1 MEIDFDGVDIDV
13 SYGTIFKVLREILIE
28 DYGLDK
34 PGMIMT
40 KDMIVRI
47 LTDLKVKYDQEDVD
61 ETVKEKLTPK
71 KFLESWDLDWEI
83 YNIYYH
89 DNIDV
94 IKEYVEEHDSDDYS
108 EQMYDYYHGDHSPD
122 GFSSFEAFKEWQN
135 GKL

>member
-1 MEIDFDGVDIDV
+1 MEIDFDGVGIDV
-13 SYGTIFKVLREILIE
+13 SYDTIFKVLRGILIE
-28 DYGLDK
+28 DYSLDK
-34 PGMIMT
+34 PGIVMT

-61 ETVKEKLTPK
+61 ETAE
-71 KFLESWDLDWEI
+71 ENLDWEI
-83 YNIYYH
+83 YDIYYH

-108 EQMYDYYHGDHSPD
+108 EQMNDYYHGDHSPD